1 MRDSHED
8 VADENRSYCHRDS
21 SSTLFLVG
29 SLPPCPRLFSRAPK
43 RTQQVRSIDRKRRWR
58 RKRRRD
64 PWHSA
69 VVEGTV
75 DPGGLDV
82 PAPPRVKVGDF
93 AFYSFA
99 LASDKR
105 AVNADER
112 AVFRGDICRTQLTAP
127 AVDSSCLLK
136 LRSANTTPRRMGTG
150 RSMAR

>member
-1 MRDSHED
+1 MRTLLTRTAAI
-8 VADENRSYCHRDS
+8 VIGIHR
-21 SSTLFLVG
+21 

-43 RTQQVRSIDRKRRWR
+43 RMQQVRSIDRKRGKERWR

-82 PAPPRVKVGDF
+82 PTPPRVKVGDF

-127 AVDSSCLLK
+127 AVDRSCLLK
-136 LRSANTTPRRMGTG
+136 LRSANASNGPVGRWRDELRTPVKDPG
-150 RSMAR
+150 